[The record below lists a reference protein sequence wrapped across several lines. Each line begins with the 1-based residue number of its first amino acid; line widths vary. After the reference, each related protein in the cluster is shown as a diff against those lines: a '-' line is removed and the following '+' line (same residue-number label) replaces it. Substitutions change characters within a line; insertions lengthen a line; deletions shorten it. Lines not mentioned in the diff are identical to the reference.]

1 MFDFFSPS
9 NLFVFLNRLSSL
21 IKIILIPLLIVSL
34 IFALVISPEDYIQ
47 GDSVRIMYVH
57 VPSSWIALSCFS
69 LIGFFTILN
78 FLFKFKNAFIIY
90 KSLAPL
96 GFVFCLISIVT
107 GSIWG
112 QPTWGT
118 FWAWDARLTSML
130 ILLLFYTLFIFSYK
144 FIQNQNISSKVC
156 SVISV
161 LGLINLFI
169 IKYSV
174 DFWSTLHQPS
184 SVKILGETSIHKS
197 MLLPLTS
204 MLLVFLVYCALIFLM
219 KYRTEI
225 IRMKKKS
232 LKRL

>member
-204 MLLVFLVYCALIFLM
+204 MLLVFLVYSALIFQM

>member
-1 MFDFFSPS
+1 MFHIFSPG
-9 NLFVFLNRLSSL
+9 NLFLFLNRISKSIKL
-21 IKIILIPLLIVSL
+21 IIIPLIVVSL
-34 IFALVISPEDYIQ
+34 ILALFISPKDYIQ

-57 VPSSWIALSCFS
+57 VPSSWIALACFS
-69 LIGFFTILN
+69 FISFLTILN
-78 FLFKFKNAFIIY
+78 FLLRLKNALIIY
-90 KSLAPL
+90 KSIAPIGL
-96 GFVFCLISIVT
+96 IFCLISIVT
-107 GSIWG
+107 GSLWG

-130 ILLLFYTLFIFSYK
+130 VLLFFYILFIYSYK
-144 FIQNQNISSKVC
+144 FVKDQNQSLKICSIIS
-156 SVISV
+156 I
-161 LGLINLFI
+161 LGLMNLFI

-184 SVKILGETSIHKS
+184 SVKIFGKTSIHTS
-197 MLLPLTS
+197 MMLPLTS

-225 IRMKKKS
+225 IRMKRKG

>member
-1 MFDFFSPS
+1 MFKIFSPG
-9 NLFVFLNRLSSL
+9 NIFVFLNRISKS
-21 IKIILIPLLIVSL
+21 IKLMLIPLLMVSL
-34 IFALVISPEDYIQ
+34 IFALFTSPVDYIQ

-57 VPSSWIALSCFS
+57 VPSSWIALACFS
-69 LIGFFTILN
+69 FISFLTILN
-78 FLFKFKNAFIIY
+78 FLLRLKNALIVY
-90 KSLAPL
+90 KSIAPIGL
-96 GFVFCLISIVT
+96 IFCLISLVT
-107 GSIWG
+107 GSLWG

-130 ILLLFYTLFIFSYK
+130 VLLFFYIIFIFSYK
-144 FIQNQNISSKVC
+144 FIQNQDQSLKICSTIS
-156 SVISV
+156 I
-161 LGLINLFI
+161 LGLMNLFI

-184 SVKILGETSIHKS
+184 SVRIFGKTSVHKS

-225 IRMKKKS
+225 IRMKRKG

>member
-1 MFDFFSPS
+1 MFNILSPN
-9 NLFVFLNRLSSL
+9 NLFVFLNKISKS
-21 IKIILIPLLIVSL
+21 IKVIIIPLFIVSL
-34 IFALVISPEDYIQ
+34 VFALVVSPKDYIQ

-57 VPSSWIALSCFS
+57 VPSSWIALGCFS
-69 LIGFFTILN
+69 FIGFFTILN
-78 FLFKFKNAFIIY
+78 FLFKFKNALLIY
-90 KSLAPL
+90 KSLAPI
-96 GFVFCLISIVT
+96 GFTFCLISIVT
-107 GSIWG
+107 GSVWG

-130 ILLLFYTLFIFSYK
+130 VLLFFYVLFIFSYK
-144 FIQNQNISSKVC
+144 FIKDQNTSSKISSL
-156 SVISV
+156 ISV

-174 DFWSTLHQPS
+174 ELWSTLHQPS
-184 SVKILGETSIHKS
+184 SVKVFGETSVHKS
-197 MLLPLTS
+197 MLLPLSS

-225 IRMKKKS
+225 IRMKKKG